1 MTLNY
6 SGRYVVVADY
16 SAQSEDYGIR
26 YQDIII
32 KGNSRLCTALEPN
45 DVVTEIRA
53 YSFSHII

>member
-26 YQDIII
+26 YQDIIL
-32 KGNSRLCTALEPN
+32 KVNNRSCTELDPG
-45 DVVTEIRA
+45 DVVAEIRK
-53 YSFSHII
+53 YLVFTYC